1 MDLMKELL
9 EDDYMQ
15 YQMKKKHGANPLTR
29 DTMGSNKP
37 TQAPQRPMQA
47 PQQADPNVAQNDVP
61 GDMQGAMQGDMQGGG
76 GDTQAANQ
84 AAKQAVK
91 LLRQSA
97 QALAPAKFE
106 GDTSKAMEYLLGR
119 IQDYFANKQI

>member
-1 MDLMKELL
+1 MDFMKALL

-15 YQMKKKHGANPLTR
+15 DQMKKKLGANPLTR
-29 DTMGSNKP
+29 DQNMGSNKSAAA
-37 TQAPQRPMQA
+37 QQNPMQ
-47 PQQADPNVAQNDVP
+47 QTDPNVAQADVP
-61 GDMQGAMQGDMQGGG
+61 CDVQVALQGGG
-76 GDTQAANQ
+76 GDAQGANE

-106 GDTSKAMEYLLGR
+106 GDTAKAMEYLLGR
-119 IQDYFANKQI
+119 ITDYFANKQI

>member
-1 MDLMKELL
+1 MKELL

-15 YQMKKKHGANPLTR
+15 DQMKKKLGANPLTR
-29 DTMGSNKP
+29 DQNMGSNKP
-37 TQAPQRPMQA
+37 AAAQQNPM
-47 PQQADPNVAQNDVP
+47 QQADPNVAQADVP
-61 GDMQGAMQGDMQGGG
+61 GDAQGALQGGG
-76 GDTQAANQ
+76 GDAQGANE

-106 GDTSKAMEYLLGR
+106 GDTAKAMEYLLGR
-119 IQDYFANKQI
+119 ITDYFANKQI

>member
-29 DTMGSNKP
+29 DQNMQGKSQ
-37 TQAPQRPMQA
+37 QAPQKPMQA
-47 PQQADPNVAQNDVP
+47 NPNVAQNDVP
-61 GDMQGAMQGDMQGGG
+61 GDMQGAMQGDMQGDMQGGG